1 MLEAAI
7 RVNMQMECFLRA
19 PRLPAPQS
27 RRAVIGDART
37 DSVGLSPVPWREW
50 NSKASARNQAITM
63 QIDVVASKQM

>member
-7 RVNMQMECFLRA
+7 RVNMQMECFLCA

-27 RRAVIGDART
+27 HRAVIGDART
-37 DSVGLSPVPWREW
+37 DSVGL
-50 NSKASARNQAITM
+50 ARTLEGVKFKGLRKETITM

>member
-7 RVNMQMECFLRA
+7 RVNMQMECFLCA

-37 DSVGLSPVPWREW
+37 DSVGLSPVPWRE
-50 NSKASARNQAITM
+50 
-63 QIDVVASKQM
+63 